1 MAETVWS
8 NKTFAHLREAI
19 AQLLTKHV
27 NVFFLYDQL
36 EGPLSDFFKT
46 SSTFNGN
53 KMSNI
58 TPTLIHSAFE
68 KPKKSNSY
76 ELYSTIFFE
85 EEDYA
90 DYYIHVDKT
99 NGKVAC
105 SKSESMEDIRSVD
118 GNEASRLLC
127 GLTID
132 TTLYEK
138 VQNFLVRRHQ
148 TKDKGKRKRKV
159 TAPKRTAQLR
169 ERLSTPSS
177 TNRPTSAS
185 SVQSGTSAR
194 SPDPKKHRH
203 VVLGNDSTAAGVVSA
218 GLSSA
223 VSNDEDDKTPSASKS
238 IKDLLYGADGKLRA
252 EVIEA
257 ISQDKE
263 YMLLKRIYGM
273 TNRQMKYSME
283 A

>member
-58 TPTLIHSAFE
+58 TTTLIHSAFE

-118 GNEASRLLC
+118 GNEASRWE
-127 GLTID
+127 GPSD
-132 TTLYEK
+132 LYLFECAI
-138 VQNFLVRRHQ
+138 LVETHRMRPIQ
-148 TKDKGKRKRKV
+148 TRQPLHSYQP
-159 TAPKRTAQLR
+159 PKCSLVNHACQL
-169 ERLSTPSS
+169 
-177 TNRPTSAS
+177 
-185 SVQSGTSAR
+185 
-194 SPDPKKHRH
+194 
-203 VVLGNDSTAAGVVSA
+203 
-218 GLSSA
+218 
-223 VSNDEDDKTPSASKS
+223 
-238 IKDLLYGADGKLRA
+238 
-252 EVIEA
+252 
-257 ISQDKE
+257 
-263 YMLLKRIYGM
+263 
-273 TNRQMKYSME
+273 
-283 A
+283 